1 MLRWPFTS
9 IKACVKM
16 LQTETDRNNLANS
29 VYSLHIWL
37 YLLYHMHTVT
47 TIKAFFLLIDTKV
60 PTCITDMS
68 DCNETYLLN
77 EMYTAAMDKLFVV
90 IKQY

>member
-1 MLRWPFTS
+1 
-9 IKACVKM
+9 
-16 LQTETDRNNLANS
+16 
-29 VYSLHIWL
+29 
-37 YLLYHMHTVT
+37 MHTVT

-68 DCNETYLLN
+68 DCNESYLLN